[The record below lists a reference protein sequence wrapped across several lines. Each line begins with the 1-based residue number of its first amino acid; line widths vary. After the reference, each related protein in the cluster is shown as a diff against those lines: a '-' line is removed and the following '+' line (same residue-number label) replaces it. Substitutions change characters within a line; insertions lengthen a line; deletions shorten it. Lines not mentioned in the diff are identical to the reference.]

1 MTKYAL
7 LRIFLKYLMGLIQNG
22 YVLWLTCIYIYS
34 YFTGKI

>member
-7 LRIFLKYLMGLIQNG
+7 LRIFKYLMGLIQNG
-22 YVLWLTCIYIYS
+22 YVLWLACIYVHS